1 MLNQGIF
8 YTFIHK
14 FYVYIYIYYF
24 YPKGNVTSQHV
35 RVGQRDFKLRLFASQ
50 FKKKVAKFL

>member
-1 MLNQGIF
+1 M
-8 YTFIHK
+8 
-14 FYVYIYIYYF
+14 YIYIYYF

-35 RVGQRDFKLRLFASQ
+35 RVGQRDFKLRLFTSQ